1 MSETPPNNK
10 AFDSQKMAAHL
21 YWNGAMLYF
30 SATIG
35 ERWRDLDFYG
45 DWETQFSSFLMDE
58 ADLIARH
65 VATDRIDPHADSLGF
80 HFECL
85 KTACFGEGGLNLEAA
100 IFHLGKIGHHG
111 AQVMAAREVARS
123 KIEQSKKLL
132 KKRTE
137 PIHAR
142 RKLIQEL
149 WASGKFTSRD
159 RCAEEEWEALG
170 FPSFRAAR
178 ESLNGTPDP
187 TKTR

>member
-1 MSETPPNNK
+1 MSETQRNNK
-10 AFDSQKMAAHL
+10 VFVSHKMAAHL

-30 SATIG
+30 NATIG
-35 ERWRDLDFYG
+35 EKWKDIDFYG
-45 DWETQFSSFLMDE
+45 DWEAQFSSFLMDE

-65 VATDRIDPHADSLGF
+65 VAQDRIDPHAESLAE

-85 KTACFGEGGLNLEAA
+85 KTACFGEGGLDIEAA
-100 IFHLGKIGHHG
+100 ISHLGKIGYHG

-132 KKRTE
+132 KKRID
-137 PIHAR
+137 PINAR
-142 RKLIQEL
+142 RKKIQEL

-170 FPSFRAAR
+170 FPSYRAAR
-178 ESLNGTPDP
+178 ESLSGTPDP